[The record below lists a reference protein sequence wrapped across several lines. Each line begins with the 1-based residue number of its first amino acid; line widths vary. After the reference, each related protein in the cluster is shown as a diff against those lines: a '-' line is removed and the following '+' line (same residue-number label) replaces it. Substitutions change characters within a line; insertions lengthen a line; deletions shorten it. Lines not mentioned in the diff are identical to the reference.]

1 MAGPAVSANLQ
12 AAEQVEEGGP
22 LSEGLDVC
30 WCGKAFLLG
39 PQCDHADAAAHEKQ
53 RIAKETVGSFV
64 SDIMDVVK
72 YRIEEEIEAR
82 EKMELGYFLCAGNC
96 MTWLPPGH
104 ASQVCSTSC
113 LMEMEQAHAYELE
126 RQLRQQARLQSESI
140 QAYMAAGW
148 SVEPL
153 GKRVRA
159 VEADREAAEAAE
171 DGEDGE
177 DGEDEEDNNKRM
189 RWDGWHGEFVPMSD
203 DETRECPGCGMS
215 IPVSRESEMCS
226 NNCLGCQVLC
236 WHREGGYA
244 AHG

>member
-82 EKMELGYFLCAGNC
+82 EKIELGYFLCAGNC

-159 VEADREAAEAAE
+159 VEADREAAEVAEVAEAGE
-171 DGEDGE
+171 DGEGGE
-177 DGEDEEDNNKRM
+177 DGEDESDASDPYNKRM

-203 DETRECPGCGMS
+203 DETRSFPGCGMS
-215 IPVSRESEMCS
+215 IPASRESETCS
-226 NNCLGCQVLC
+226 KTCF
-236 WHREGGYA
+236 
-244 AHG
+244 